1 MRYFDH
7 LLKSL
12 PFILNDKIDILPLEK
27 GKKILKY
34 KTQISF
40 VFFRILHTMINL
52 PPVQSNVALH
62 RKKVDGDEESKYSKP
77 GHQNA
82 QI

>member
-27 GKKILKY
+27 GKKYSNI
-34 KTQISF
+34 F
-40 VFFRILHTMINL
+40 CFFRILHTMINL

-62 RKKVDGDEESKYSKP
+62 RKKVDGDEESKYSAP

>member
-1 MRYFDH
+1 MIKLTFC
-7 LLKSL
+7 L
-12 PFILNDKIDILPLEK
+12 LEK
-27 GKKILKY
+27 GKKYSNIKLKY
-34 KTQISF
+34 LL
-40 VFFRILHTMINL
+40 FFRILHRMINL

>member
-7 LLKSL
+7 LLKSFS
-12 PFILNDKIDILPLEK
+12 FIVNDKIDILLLEK
-27 GKKILKY
+27 GKKCSNIFL
-34 KTQISF
+34 
-40 VFFRILHTMINL
+40 FFRILHTMINL